1 MSAEELR
8 QENSNLIRT
17 AAQLEEA
24 MADLERS
31 RTDFEHKAHVVGTAL
46 RQLQQ
51 DVAQADMPVTAQ
63 REELGALRNT
73 SLSPCHSCPH
83 EPIEQAP
90 RSTVMLWMILR
101 WEEPSTAL
109 LRSFVAIRYQGLI
122 GWLSDGRD
130 HGFSR
135 GGGGG
140 QRRRL

>member
-63 REELGALRNT
+63 REELHR
-73 SLSPCHSCPH
+73 
-83 EPIEQAP
+83 
-90 RSTVMLWMILR
+90 
-101 WEEPSTAL
+101 
-109 LRSFVAIRYQGLI
+109 
-122 GWLSDGRD
+122 
-130 HGFSR
+130 
-135 GGGGG
+135 
-140 QRRRL
+140 RRRLFQAVCTLIYTLN

>member
-17 AAQLEEA
+17 AAQLEDS

-63 REELGALRNT
+63 REELGA
-73 SLSPCHSCPH
+73 
-83 EPIEQAP
+83 AP
-90 RSTVMLWMILR
+90 RGALR
-101 WEEPSTAL
+101 ERRPRQG
-109 LRSFVAIRYQGLI
+109 RS
-122 GWLSDGRD
+122 
-130 HGFSR
+130 H
-135 GGGGG
+135 
-140 QRRRL
+140 